1 VAHKWKTLTTDAVY
15 KTPVFDLHRRRSG
28 HPNRGERDFFILD
41 APNWVN
47 IIPLTAAGEVVMIRQ
62 WRHGISEFTLEV
74 PGGMVDPEDISPMH
88 AARREMV
95 EETGYDAD
103 TIIELGKVHPNP
115 AIQGNVC
122 YSFLAEDLRNVGQ
135 PESLGAEETE
145 VALIPLVDIPG
156 LIASAGIM
164 HALTIAAF
172 SFLHLYNPLST
183 RRLLK

>member
-1 VAHKWKTLTTDAVY
+1 MAHKWKTLSTEHVY
-15 KTPVFDLHRRRSG
+15 KTPIFDLHRRRSS
-28 HPNRGERDFFILD
+28 HPHRGDRDFFILH

-74 PGGMVDPEDISPMH
+74 PGGMIDPEDLTPMH
-88 AARREMV
+88 AARREMI

-103 TIIELGKVHPNP
+103 TILELGKVHPNP
-115 AIQGNVC
+115 AIQGNICFSYV
-122 YSFLAEDLRNVGQ
+122 AENLREIGRIDMQ
-135 PESLGAEETE
+135 GAEETE
-145 VALIPLVDIPG
+145 VALIPMTEIPN

-172 SFLHLYNPLST
+172 SFLHVYNPQSP